1 MELSLA
7 DFFEEMDQLSEPPS
21 LKSLLER
28 MKRLSISFKEISPAV
43 HFAAE
48 RYQRN
53 LLHQGPHY
61 LALILCWANG
71 QRSPIHD
78 HRGSACG
85 VRVIQGTATE
95 TLFERTPS
103 GYIRAVSSR
112 ELFEG
117 QVCGSFDNDIHQVSN
132 LQDGNAKLI
141 TLHVYTPPLLNM
153 RTYRMEDNY
162 VSEFIDPVLE
172 VDFGAY
178 I

>member
-1 MELSLA
+1 MT
-7 DFFEEMDQLSEPPS
+7 
-21 LKSLLER
+21 
-28 MKRLSISFKEISPAV
+28 V
-43 HFAAE
+43 V
-48 RYQRN
+48 
-53 LLHQGPHY
+53 
-61 LALILCWANG
+61 G

-95 TLFERTPS
+95 TLYERMPS

-112 ELFEG
+112 ELFVD
-117 QVCGSFDNDIHQVSN
+117 QVCGSFDDDIHQVSN

-153 RTYRMEDNY
+153 RTYRMEDNH